1 MSGMKGTNK
10 NSNEQ
15 EDEELWTQEKFQS
28 GNEGEDEEQFNK
40 TRWH

>member
-1 MSGMKGTNK
+1 MSGMKETIK